1 MWVSVG
7 GGGGEQRYSYICR
20 LRRVC
25 KCSCA
30 PPAPPSV
37 VCNMLICSSSL
48 YPYCPHTFRWDSAH
62 YEPHYYTW
70 IQIRGDHSKCL
81 PPSPAPANSSQ
92 AYKHAHPHL
101 FPFIFIK
108 HIHSPPPPPPPPHT
122 HTHLQY
128 LQFGVCPHF
137 DGLHQQF
144 LNGQVVTLKHKPRIV
159 HLRTARLTVVWQKTF
174 RMTEDQQEDRRPTG
188 RQKINRK
195 MEDRISTGRQ
205 INRKIDQQKDGR
217 QKINRQM
224 EDRIS
229 TGRQIKKKTEDQQK
243 DGRQKINR
251 KTDQQEDRRSTERWQ
266 AEDQQKD
273 GRQIN
278 RKMVD
283 RRSTGRST
291 ERWQTEDQQKDGR
304 QKINR
309 KKSTFPY
316 SNKMT
321 TAGTATKNL
330 QCITMETK
338 QKISTTQNKSST
350 AGNLRRISYAMCHGK
365 VWSVEKLETLPV
377 GTDHLTDRA
386 VAREST
392 QQSPLKRWERPKVWT
407 VSKDMVGKLLRNGVE
422 LIWVCLCT

>member
-1 MWVSVG
+1 
-7 GGGGEQRYSYICR
+7 
-20 LRRVC
+20 
-25 KCSCA
+25 
-30 PPAPPSV
+30 
-37 VCNMLICSSSL
+37 
-48 YPYCPHTFRWDSAH
+48 
-62 YEPHYYTW
+62 
-70 IQIRGDHSKCL
+70 
-81 PPSPAPANSSQ
+81 
-92 AYKHAHPHL
+92 
-101 FPFIFIK
+101 
-108 HIHSPPPPPPPPHT
+108 
-122 HTHLQY
+122 
-128 LQFGVCPHF
+128 
-137 DGLHQQF
+137 
-144 LNGQVVTLKHKPRIV
+144 
-159 HLRTARLTVVWQKTF
+159 
-174 RMTEDQQEDRRPTG
+174 
-188 RQKINRK
+188 
-195 MEDRISTGRQ
+195 
-205 INRKIDQQKDGR
+205 
-217 QKINRQM
+217 M

-273 GRQIN
+273 GRQKIN

-350 AGNLRRISYAMCHGK
+350 AGNLRRISYAI
-365 VWSVEKLETLPV
+365 
-377 GTDHLTDRA
+377 
-386 VAREST
+386 
-392 QQSPLKRWERPKVWT
+392 
-407 VSKDMVGKLLRNGVE
+407 VSWKGMK
-422 LIWVCLCT
+422 C